1 MRPLILGI
9 NGSPRKYGN
18 ALKLLMV
25 ALEGAKSEGA
35 ETKAYH
41 LYDMD
46 IRPCLGC
53 VSDSEK
59 LCRYPCII
67 EDDMKRLYDE
77 LLKADAFILSTPVYW
92 YGVSGVVK
100 NFIDRLTALENM
112 IYFDGRSWL
121 EGKVAGFIAVGND
134 VGALA
139 TIQNLM
145 AVLNSMGVLIPPW
158 ALAYYEGRGDV
169 LDDKQPIADA
179 WNIGRI
185 VAVTVKIL
193 RSHRIERWYLED
205 KEAITAAVR
214 YAREVISRLRK
225 SQERERLAMLE
236 RLRSLDQGGARTR
249 A

>member
-1 MRPLILGI
+1 MRPLVLGI

-18 ALKLLMV
+18 AVKLLMV

-35 ETKAYH
+35 ETKVYH

-53 VSDSEK
+53 VSDSER
-59 LCRYPCII
+59 LCKYPCVI
-67 EDDMKRLYDE
+67 EDDMRWFYDE
-77 LLKADAFILSTPVYW
+77 LLKADALILSTPVYW
-92 YGVSGVVK
+92 YGVSGAVK
-100 NFIDRLTALENM
+100 DFIDRLTALENM

-145 AVLNSMGVLIPPW
+145 AVFNSMGVLIPPW
-158 ALAYYEGRGDV
+158 ALAYYEGRGDA
-169 LDDKQPIADA
+169 LDSSQSVADA

-185 VAVTVKIL
+185 VTIVARTLGKY
-193 RSHRIERWYLED
+193 HIERWYLED
-205 KEAITAAVR
+205 REAVKAVVERVRGMAKELEAKA
-214 YAREVISRLRK
+214 
-225 SQERERLAMLE
+225 QERLAMLK
-236 RLRSLDQGGARTR
+236 RLMLSGHDKAREEL
-249 A
+249 